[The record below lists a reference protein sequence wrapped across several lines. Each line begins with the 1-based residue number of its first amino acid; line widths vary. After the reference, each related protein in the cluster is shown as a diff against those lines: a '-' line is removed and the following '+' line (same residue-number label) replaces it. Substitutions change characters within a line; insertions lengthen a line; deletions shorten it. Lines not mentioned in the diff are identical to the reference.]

1 MNWKYL
7 WKTALLWT
15 VTLYKLVF
23 SSCIFM
29 HLIFEET
36 LDCLLCKSESQ
47 TVIHGSFLQREE
59 ILMDTSSFDK
69 VELLAEVSI
78 LWWLTIFQVFPGRR
92 GSL

>member
-1 MNWKYL
+1 
-7 WKTALLWT
+7 
-15 VTLYKLVF
+15 
-23 SSCIFM
+23 M

-36 LDCLLCKSESQ
+36 LDCLFCKSESQ
-47 TVIHGSFLQREE
+47 TVIHGSSLQRAQ

-69 VELLAEVSI
+69 AELLAEVSI